1 MKKYYIKDDDD
12 QEYEVIETEVDEPAE
27 EPVMDEGVE
36 ALSEEDIAALKML
49 ASIADKLAALVSE
62 DTPVDEPAEEPIEEE
77 DVDEDIVEDADEE
90 IEEEKEEEVIDT
102 RKCDSKKSFGA
113 LEKRTKD
120 SDTSLVDD
128 VADAWAKRYGGK

>member
-1 MKKYYIKDDDD
+1 MKKYYIRDDDD
-12 QEYEVIETEVDEPAE
+12 QEYEVIETEVE
-27 EPVMDEGVE
+27 EPVDEPVTDEGIE

-49 ASIADKLAALVSE
+49 ASVADKLVALIH
-62 DTPVDEPAEEPIEEE
+62 DEPVEEPVEEE
-77 DVDEDIVEDADEE
+77 EVDEDIVEDADEE

-113 LEKRTKD
+113 LEKRTKTAD
-120 SDTSLVDD
+120 SDLTDD